1 MRSLFGRIG
10 FCALVGMMAAIF
22 LLVTPASIC
31 AQGGEP
37 QYFAIR
43 GARVVPVSGPTME
56 DATVVVAR
64 GVIVAVGK
72 DATIPADAWVIEGKG
87 LTVYPG
93 LVDAFT
99 DVGIP
104 LAAPAPAAP
113 GAAGNEAAPRRP
125 TELPRGPEDRP
136 NSTPWRIA
144 ADEVSLADKRIE
156 TWRNAGFTTV
166 ICSPKT
172 GFFPGQAS
180 VLDLA
185 GERPGDFVV
194 KPSVAIPISIKP
206 IGGFGSGF
214 PDSLMGVLGYEHQ
227 VLLDTDWLT
236 KAEVSYDK
244 NPKGIAR
251 PRYDRASAA
260 LGEAL
265 EDHGLVLLSGNS
277 VQDIRRALE
286 LTDRWKVHAAIY
298 GGQSGYE
305 IADEISAKKIPVL
318 VDLKWPEKE
327 KDSDPDEIPTLR
339 TLRLRDRA
347 PSTPVAFVKSGVK
360 FAFYSGATANPKD
373 LLKAVKKSIDAGL
386 APDAALRALTLSSAE
401 IYGVADRLGSIEK
414 GKIANLV
421 VTDGDLFNEK
431 TKIKLVF
438 VDGRRFEIR
447 EPEKPKDPPKGDI
460 TGKWKLSFT
469 TPEGPEESTAD
480 LVMSSDGT
488 ITGTLTGKR
497 GTASILK
504 GYLSA
509 DKFNF
514 VINISIGPSFADVSF
529 NGTFDGSSIKGT
541 INVQDLSIDF
551 TGVKPT
557 NNSSL
562 AEVSSVREGDAR

>member
-1 MRSLFGRIG
+1 MRCLFGRIG
-10 FCALVGMMAAIF
+10 FPAFIGVIAAVLVF
-22 LLVTPASIC
+22 LTPGLTC

-87 LTVYPG
+87 LIVYPG

-104 LAAPAPAAP
+104 PAAPAPATPAVS
-113 GAAGNEAAPRRP
+113 GNEAAPRRP
-125 TELPRGPEDRP
+125 AEVAHGPEDRP

-144 ADEVSLADKRIE
+144 ADEFGLADKRIE

-194 KPSVAIPISIKP
+194 KLSVAVPISIKP

-236 KAEVSYDK
+236 KAEALYDK
-244 NPKGIAR
+244 NPKGVAR

-277 VQDIRRALE
+277 AQDMRRALD

-305 IADEISAKKIPVL
+305 IADEIAAKKIPVL

-327 KDSDPDEIPTLR
+327 KDSDPEEIPTLR

-347 PSTPVAFVKSGVK
+347 PSTPAVFVKSGVK
-360 FAFYSGATANPKD
+360 FAFYSGATTNPKD

-488 ITGTLTGKR
+488 ITGTLTSKR
-497 GTASILK
+497 GTASILS

-514 VINISIGPSFADVSF
+514 VINISIGPSFTDVSF
-529 NGTFDGSSIKGT
+529 NGTFDGTSIKGT
-541 INVQDLSIDF
+541 INVQDFSIDF

-557 NNSSL
+557 NNSL
-562 AEVSSVREGDAR
+562 AEVSSVRQGDAR